1 METSSK
7 TGFNVQNFFIE
18 VGKELYKEHEE
29 IKNRLS
35 RPGSMTAVSYTPELD
50 NINLG
55 TGEEEEEGN
64 KQRKTKCC

>member
-1 METSSK
+1 
-7 TGFNVQNFFIE
+7 
-18 VGKELYKEHEE
+18 
-29 IKNRLS
+29 
-35 RPGSMTAVSYTPELD
+35 MTAVSYTPELD